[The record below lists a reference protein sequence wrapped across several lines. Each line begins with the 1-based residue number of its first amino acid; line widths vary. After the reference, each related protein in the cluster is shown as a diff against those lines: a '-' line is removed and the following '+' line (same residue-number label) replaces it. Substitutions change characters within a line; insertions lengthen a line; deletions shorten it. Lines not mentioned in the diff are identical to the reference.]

1 MDIAH
6 IAKVFH
12 LAGEDWTMA
21 SKGWDDTN
29 LAMFA
34 GDLKTA
40 GYVSQLVR
48 DAAEELGVKRVAI
61 TE

>member
-6 IAKVFH
+6 AVRVFH
-12 LAGEDWTMA
+12 IAGEDWTMS

-34 GDLKTA
+34 GDLKSA
-40 GYVSQLVR
+40 AYVSQLVR